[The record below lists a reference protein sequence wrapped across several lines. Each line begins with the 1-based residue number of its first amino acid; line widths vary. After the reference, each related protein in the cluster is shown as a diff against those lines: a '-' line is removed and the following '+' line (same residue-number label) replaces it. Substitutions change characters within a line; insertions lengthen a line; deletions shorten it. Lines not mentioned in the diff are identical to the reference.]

1 MIGLPP
7 SELDVS
13 VCSFSAAW
21 GNVNLVILSLQTPL
35 FPGERLQKIVC
46 VNSPGEGVEP
56 RYRWCG
62 PVRQDFATQHPIG
75 ELELSRTRLT
85 VLILIIFLVSIF
97 CTIEFYTKLG
107 HAKPYL
113 LSVSSQIFLQA
124 CYPWANAS
132 QWTQCLPDRLGNKRL
147 QLVTLPA

>member
-13 VCSFSAAW
+13 VCSFSASW

-35 FPGERLQKIVC
+35 FPGEGLQTIVC

-62 PVRQDFATQHPIG
+62 PVSQDFATQHPIG
-75 ELELSRTRLT
+75 VLELPRTRLT
-85 VLILIIFLVSIF
+85 VLILIIFLVSIS
-97 CTIEFYTKLG
+97 CIIEFYTKLG

-113 LSVSSQIFLQA
+113 LSVSSQMFL
-124 CYPWANAS
+124 
-132 QWTQCLPDRLGNKRL
+132 
-147 QLVTLPA
+147 